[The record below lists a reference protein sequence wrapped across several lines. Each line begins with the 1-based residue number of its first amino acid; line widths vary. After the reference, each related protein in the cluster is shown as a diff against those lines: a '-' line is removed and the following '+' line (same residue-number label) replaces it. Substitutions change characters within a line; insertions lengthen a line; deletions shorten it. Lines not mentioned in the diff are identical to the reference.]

1 MKKLKEIE
9 KMFPDSHRTENGQIL
24 VIKACYVGDNFYDYG
39 EEGALT
45 TFYELEENNIDYLKC
60 KSLQELIYTIEQ
72 YMNDENYDV
81 LNNLLDVLQE
91 RNYYQNYK

>member
-1 MKKLKEIE
+1 MENKEINE
-9 KMFPDSHRTENGQIL
+9 KDIIVEINPEYTMAKKQKNGLFLSQEQVEI
-24 VIKACYVGDNFYDYG
+24 
-39 EEGALT
+39 
-45 TFYELEENNIDYLKC
+45 LEENNIDYLKC

>member
-1 MKKLKEIE
+1 MENKEINE
-9 KMFPDSHRTENGQIL
+9 QDIIVEINPEYTMAKKQKNGLFLSQEQVEI
-24 VIKACYVGDNFYDYG
+24 
-39 EEGALT
+39 
-45 TFYELEENNIDYLKC
+45 LEENNIDYLKC

>member
-1 MKKLKEIE
+1 MNNNEELTNLDNIIEINPEYTMAKKQKNGLFLSQEQVEI
-9 KMFPDSHRTENGQIL
+9 
-24 VIKACYVGDNFYDYG
+24 
-39 EEGALT
+39 
-45 TFYELEENNIDYLKC
+45 LEENNIDYLKC

>member
-1 MKKLKEIE
+1 MENKEINE
-9 KMFPDSHRTENGQIL
+9 KDIIVEINPEYTMAKKQKNGLFLSQEQVEI
-24 VIKACYVGDNFYDYG
+24 
-39 EEGALT
+39 
-45 TFYELEENNIDYLKC
+45 LEENNIDYLKC

-72 YMNDENYDV
+72 YMNDENYDI